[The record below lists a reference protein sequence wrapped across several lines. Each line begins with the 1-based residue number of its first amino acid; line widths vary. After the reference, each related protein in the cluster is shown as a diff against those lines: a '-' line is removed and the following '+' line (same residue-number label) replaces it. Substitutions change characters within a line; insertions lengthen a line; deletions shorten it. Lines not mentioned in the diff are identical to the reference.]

1 MIDQNTV
8 LILTRKE
15 IRDAAR
21 NRWFGLFAGGFT
33 VLTLA
38 LSWMALSGVGSY
50 GVAGFGRT
58 TAAMINMVL
67 LIVPLMGFTL
77 GAMAIATDR
86 ERGALAYVMAQPV
99 TLLEVMLGKFLGLA
113 LSLAAALLIGFGL
126 SGLLVAIRGSTSD
139 IGNFV
144 VLTGLTVFLAIV
156 SLSVGIL
163 VSAGLRKGAT
173 AIGIALFLW
182 LVFAFLSDLGLMGT
196 AVVLSVDIEGLF
208 TLALLNPMQVFKMA
222 VIVAIRDNLEVLGP
236 AGTYAVRTYGDGLL
250 PLLLGILAAWV
261 VLPLA
266 IGAYVFKKRGAV

>member
-1 MIDQNTV
+1 MIDLSTV

-33 VLTLA
+33 ILTLA

-77 GAMAIATDR
+77 GAMSIATDR

-99 TLLEVMLGKFLGLA
+99 TSLEVMLGKFFGLA
-113 LSLAAALLIGFGL
+113 LALAAALLIGFGL
-126 SGLLVAIRGSTSD
+126 SGLLVAVRGSTSD

-144 VLTGLTVFLAIV
+144 VLAGLTVFLAIV

-163 VSAGLRKGAT
+163 VSSGLRKGAT
-173 AIGIALFLW
+173 AIGTALFLW

-196 AVVLSVDIEGLF
+196 AIVLSVDIEGLF
-208 TLALLNPMQVFKMA
+208 TMALLNPMQVFKMA

-236 AGTYAVRTYGDGLL
+236 AGVYAVRTYGDGLL
-250 PLLLGILAAWV
+250 PLLLGILSIWIV
-261 VLPLA
+261 VPLT
-266 IGAYVFKKRGAV
+266 IGSYVLKKRGSV

>member
-1 MIDQNTV
+1 MIDPGTV
-8 LILTRKE
+8 SVLVRKE

-21 NRWFGLFAGGFT
+21 NRWFALFAGGFT
-33 VLTLA
+33 ILTLA

-99 TLLEVMLGKFLGLA
+99 TSLEVLLGKFLGLSLA
-113 LSLAAALLIGFGL
+113 LAAALLIGFGL
-126 SGLLVAIRGSTSD
+126 SGLLVAVRGSTSE
-139 IGNFV
+139 IGNFL
-144 VLTGLTVFLAIV
+144 VLAGLTVLLAIV
-156 SLSVGIL
+156 SLSVGVL
-163 VSAGLRKGAT
+163 VSSGLRKGAT
-173 AIGIALFLW
+173 AIGFALFLW

-196 AVVLSVDIEGLF
+196 AVVLDIDIQGLF
-208 TLALLNPMQVFKMA
+208 TMALLNPMQVFKMA

-236 AGTYAVRTYGDGLL
+236 AGVYAVRTYGDSLL
-250 PLLLGILAAWV
+250 PILIGILAAWV
-261 VLPLA
+261 VVPLV
-266 IGAYVFKKRGAV
+266 IGSYILKKRGAV

>member
-8 LILTRKE
+8 LILTQKE

-21 NRWFGLFAGGFT
+21 NRWFTLFAGGFT

-99 TLLEVMLGKFLGLA
+99 TSLELMLGKFIGLA
-113 LSLAAALLIGFGL
+113 LALASALLIGFGL
-126 SGLLVAIRGSTSD
+126 SGLLVAVRGSTSD
-139 IGNFV
+139 IGNFA
-144 VLTGLTVFLAIV
+144 VLAGLTVLLAIV

-173 AIGIALFLW
+173 AIGVALFLW

-196 AVVLSVDIEGLF
+196 AVVLSVDIESLF
-208 TLALLNPMQVFKMA
+208 TMALLNPMQVFKMA
-222 VIVAIRDNLEVLGP
+222 VIVSIRDNLEVLGP
-236 AGTYAVRTYGDGLL
+236 AGIYAVRTYGDGLL
-250 PLLLGILAAWV
+250 ALLLGILAAWV
-261 VLPLA
+261 VVPLA
-266 IGAYVFKKRGAV
+266 IGAYVFKRRGAV

>member
-1 MIDQNTV
+1 MIDPNTV
-8 LILTRKE
+8 LILTQKE

-21 NRWFGLFAGGFT
+21 NRWFALFAGGFT
-33 VLTLA
+33 ILTLA

-99 TLLEVMLGKFLGLA
+99 NSLELMLGKFFGLA
-113 LSLAAALLIGFGL
+113 LSLTAALLIGFGL
-126 SGLLVAIRGSTSD
+126 SGLLVAVRGSTSD

-144 VLTGLTVFLAIV
+144 VLASLTVLLAIV

-182 LVFAFLSDLGLMGT
+182 LTFAFLSDLGLMGT
-196 AVVLSVDIEGLF
+196 AIVLNVDIQGLF
-208 TLALLNPMQVFKMA
+208 TMALLNPMQVFKMA

-236 AGTYAVRTYGDGLL
+236 AGVYAVRTYGDGLL
-250 PLLLGILAAWV
+250 SLLLGILAAWV
-261 VLPLA
+261 IVPLI
-266 IGAYVFKKRGAV
+266 IGAYIFKKRGAV

>member
-1 MIDQNTV
+1 MIDPNTI
-8 LILTRKE
+8 LILTQKE

-21 NRWFGLFAGGFT
+21 NRWFALFAGGFT
-33 VLTLA
+33 ILTLA

-99 TLLEVMLGKFLGLA
+99 TSLELMLGKFFGLA
-113 LSLAAALLIGFGL
+113 LALAAALLIGFGL
-126 SGLLVAIRGSTSD
+126 SGLLVAVRGSTSD
-139 IGNFV
+139 IGNFA
-144 VLTGLTVFLAIV
+144 VLVGLTVLLAIV

-182 LVFAFLSDLGLMGT
+182 LSFAFLSDLGLMGT
-196 AVVLSVDIEGLF
+196 AVVLSVDIETLF
-208 TLALLNPMQVFKMA
+208 TMALLNPMQVFKMA
-222 VIVAIRDNLEVLGP
+222 VIVSIRDNLEVLGP
-236 AGTYAVRTYGDGLL
+236 AGIYAVRTYGDGLL
-250 PLLLGILAAWV
+250 PLLLGILSAWV
-261 VLPLA
+261 VVPLI
-266 IGAYVFKKRGAV
+266 IGAYIFKKRGAV

>member
-1 MIDQNTV
+1 MIDQSTV

-21 NRWFGLFAGGFT
+21 NRWFGLFAAAFT
-33 VLTLA
+33 LLTLA

-67 LIVPLMGFTL
+67 LIVPLMGITL
-77 GAMAIATDR
+77 GAMSIASDR

-99 TLLEVMLGKFLGLA
+99 TLLEVMLGKFFGLA
-113 LSLAAALLIGFGL
+113 LALTAALLIGFGL
-126 SGLLVAIRGSTSD
+126 SGLLVAMLGSTSQ
-139 IGNFV
+139 IAHFV
-144 VLTGLTVFLAIV
+144 VLTALTILLAIV

-163 VSAGLRKGAT
+163 VSTGLRKGAT

-182 LVFAFLSDLGLMGT
+182 LTFAFLSDLGLMGT
-196 AVVLSVDIEGLF
+196 AIVLDVKIETLF
-208 TLALLNPMQVFKMA
+208 TMALLNPLQVFKMA

-236 AGTYAVRTYGDGLL
+236 AGTYAVRTYGSGLL
-250 PLLLGILAAWV
+250 SMLIGILAAWIVIPLV
-261 VLPLA
+261 V
-266 IGAYVFKKRGAV
+266 GAYVFRRRGAV